1 MRPVI
6 RIKLKIMMFN
16 IQLNNLKTPRFFMMH
31 KRNHI
36 MRVFFSVLLLLTAT
50 ICFSQ
55 SEPNLKLWY
64 KTPSGKTWENA
75 LPIGNGRLGA
85 MIYGNTEKETIQLN
99 EHTVWSG
106 SPNRNDNPLALD
118 SLAIIRQLIFEGK
131 QKDAERI
138 AGRVIITKKSHG
150 QKFEPVGSLQLAFD
164 GHENVSNYYRELDIE
179 RAVTKTTYTVGDI
192 TYTREALASFPDRVI
207 VMRLTASKPGSISF
221 TASFTTPQKRAT
233 IKTTPS
239 KELTIFGTTSD
250 HETVKGMVNYKGI
263 VRMKLEG
270 GALTANDTS
279 LTISNANAVTV
290 YISIAT
296 NFNNYHDISGDENK
310 RAADYLNKAFPK
322 SFSTILPAHVAAYQK
337 YFNRVKLNL
346 GTTDAA
352 NLPTDERLKN
362 FNSTNDPNLVTLYY
376 QYGRYLLI
384 SSSQPGG
391 QAANLQGIWND
402 KINPPWDSK
411 YTININAEMNYWP
424 AEKTNL
430 AEMHEPFLQMVK
442 DMSVAG
448 QQTAKDMYGARGW
461 VAHHNTDI
469 WRATG
474 AIDGPNWGVWS
485 AAGGWTSQHLWEHY
499 LYSGD
504 KNFLASIYPVLKGA
518 STFYVD
524 YLVEHP
530 KYHWLVVNPDESPEN
545 TSKAHQNSALDA
557 GVTMT
562 NQIVFELF
570 STTIKAAEILKKDA
584 AFTNTLKQM
593 RKRLPPMH
601 IGQYGQLQEWLD
613 DIDDPKDNHRHI
625 SHLYGLFPSNQISPY
640 RTPQLYSAAKT
651 TLTHR
656 GDVSTGWSMGW
667 KVNWWARMLDGNH
680 AYKLIQNQLSPVKTT
695 GTRYEGGGGTYNN
708 LFDAHPPFQ
717 IDGNFGCTSGITE
730 MLMQSA
736 NGEVHLLP
744 ALPDVWQ
751 NGSISG
757 LRAIG
762 GFQIVS
768 MEWKDAKLIKVVIKS
783 TLGGN
788 LRLRVP
794 NEMKLATGAVLKK
807 ATGKNSNPFYQVEE
821 TPAPIVSEK
830 ATITPLQLKET
841 TVYDLSTAAGK
852 TYTLVAQ

>member
-1 MRPVI
+1 M
-6 RIKLKIMMFN
+6 K
-16 IQLNNLKTPRFFMMH
+16 NLF
-31 KRNHI
+31 
-36 MRVFFSVLLLLTAT
+36 LLPLLFIST
-50 ICFSQ
+50 IGFAQ
-55 SEPNLKLWY
+55 TKPGMKLWY
-64 KTPSGKTWENA
+64 KTPAGRTWENA
-75 LPIGNGRLGA
+75 LPIGNGRQGA
-85 MIYGNTEKETIQLN
+85 MIYGNAEKETIQLN

-106 SPNRNDNPLALD
+106 GPNRNDNPMALD
-118 SLAIIRQLIFEGK
+118 SLPLIRKLIFEGK
-131 QKDAERI
+131 RKDAERT
-138 AGRVIITKKSHG
+138 AGRAIITKKSHG

-164 GHENVSNYYRELDIE
+164 GHDKFSNYYRELDIE
-179 RAVTKTTYTVGDI
+179 RAVTKTSYTVDDV
-192 TYTREALASFPDRVI
+192 TYTREAFASFPDRVV
-207 VMRLTASKPGSISF
+207 VMRLTASKPGKLSF
-221 TASFTTPQKRAT
+221 NAGFTTVQKRAT
-233 IKTTPS
+233 IKTTPA
-239 KELTIFGTTSD
+239 KELTIFGVTSD

-270 GALTANDTS
+270 GDLAASDTS
-279 LTISNANAVTV
+279 LTVKNANAVTI

-296 NFNNYHDISGDENK
+296 NFNNYNDVSGDQDK
-310 RAADYLNKAFPK
+310 RAMDYLNKAYAK
-322 SFSTILPAHVAAYQK
+322 SFAAMLPAHIAAYQK
-337 YFNRVKLNL
+337 YFNRVKLDL
-346 GTTDAA
+346 GVNTAA
-352 NLPTDERLKN
+352 ASLPTDERLKN
-362 FNSTNDPNLVTLYY
+362 FNTTNDQSFAALYY
-376 QYGRYLLI
+376 QFGRYLLI

-402 KINPPWDSK
+402 KLNASWDSK
-411 YTININAEMNYWP
+411 YTVNINAEMNYWP
-424 AEKTNL
+424 AEKANL
-430 AEMHEPFLQMVK
+430 PEMHEPFIQMVK

-448 QQTAKDMYGARGW
+448 QKTAKDMYGARGW

-474 AIDGPNWGVWS
+474 AIDGATYGLWNGT
-485 AAGGWTSQHLWEHY
+485 GGWTSQHLWEHY

-504 KNFLASIYPVLKGA
+504 KAYLASIYPVIKGA
-518 STFYVD
+518 ATFYVD

-530 KYHWLVVNPDESPEN
+530 QYHWLVVAPDESPEN
-545 TSKAHQNSALDA
+545 PSKQHQNSAVDA

-562 NQIVFELF
+562 NQIVFELL
-570 STTIKAAEILKKDA
+570 SSTIKAAEILKKDA
-584 AFTNTLKQM
+584 KFIDTLKQI

-613 DIDDPKDNHRHI
+613 DVDDPKDNHRHI

-640 RTPQLYSAAKT
+640 RTPQLASAAKT

-680 AYKLIQNQLSPVKTT
+680 AYKLIQNQLTPV
-695 GTRYEGGGGTYNN
+695 GSGGRGSGGTYNN

-730 MLMQSA
+730 MLMQSE

-751 NGSISG
+751 NGSVSG
-757 LRAIG
+757 LRAMG

-768 MEWKDAKLIKVVIKS
+768 VEWKDSKLVKAVIKS

-788 LRLRVP
+788 LRLRAP
-794 NEMKLATGAVLKK
+794 NAIKVTAGTPLKK
-807 ATGKNSNPFYQVEE
+807 ATGKNSNAFFQVEE
-821 TPAPIVSEK
+821 TPAAIISEK
-830 ATITPLQLKET
+830 ATITPLTLKET
-841 TVYDLSTAAGK
+841 MVYDLPTTAGK